1 MAQKVQKDR
10 RMSKYIPLHIIEFLE
25 FSLKNN
31 VLVQSSADTNTL
43 AVLSSYNPSRLGEMC
58 TILGVL
64 MTFGGALRTNL
75 EIFGVLY
82 ATFSRIFRNIAG
94 AIAPLAP
101 PVPPALPSAIGIY
114 SEILTQSYRVCIFSV
129 NGIHFFSSI

>member
-75 EIFGVLY
+75 EILGVL
-82 ATFSRIFRNIAG
+82 
-94 AIAPLAP
+94 
-101 PVPPALPSAIGIY
+101 
-114 SEILTQSYRVCIFSV
+114 
-129 NGIHFFSSI
+129 